1 MRNLVVVRCGSASLH
16 GAWLDGGWES
26 RSFDMLCSYYDE
38 AAFHAHKPRPGLEAV
53 LVKGGKWD
61 GIAATLTGRPDL
73 LAYDHYWFPDDDIAA
88 TLDDINRIFD
98 LTRFFGLAVSQPAL
112 TRDSYFSHVHVLRCD
127 GFLLRFTNHVEVM
140 APCLSRETLM
150 ACLPLMGLSKSG
162 YGLDWIW
169 TMLRPAPNQTAAV
182 LDAVTV
188 RHTRPVGSQLART
201 MDDAETAAE
210 RIRLLALS
218 GLSGPPYCF
227 CHGGI
232 TDAGKK
238 AMSKA
243 GMGWAIWKS
252 SRRHAA
258 LNPQPGKV
266 RKDAF
271 KALKR
276 HLLYRM
282 DHRQVLLPASAASGP
297 EP

>member
-1 MRNLVVVRCGSASLH
+1 MRNLVLVRCGSASLH
-16 GAWLDGGWES
+16 GAWLDGDWES
-26 RSFDMLCSYYDE
+26 RSFDMVCSYYDE
-38 AAFHAHKPRPGLEAV
+38 AAFRAHKARPGLEAI

-61 GIAATLTGRPDL
+61 GIAATLAGRPDL

-98 LTRFFGLAVSQPAL
+98 LTQFFGLGVSQPAL

-140 APCLSRETLM
+140 APCLTRETLLT
-150 ACLPLMGLSKSG
+150 CLPLMDRSKSG
-162 YGLDWIW
+162 FGLDWIW
-169 TMLRPAPNQTAAV
+169 TMLRVDTSRAAAV
-182 LDAVTV
+182 LDAVAV

-210 RIRLLALS
+210 RTRLLDMA
-218 GLSGPPYCF
+218 GLAEPPYCF

-232 TDAGKK
+232 TEAGQMAK
-238 AMSKA
+238 SKA
-243 GMGWAIWKS
+243 AMGWHIWKNG
-252 SRRHAA
+252 RRHAA
-258 LNPQPGKV
+258 LSPEPAKL

-271 KALKR
+271 KALRR

-282 DHRQVLLPASAASGP
+282 DRRQIILPASAGGGP
-297 EP
+297 QR